1 MNQNHVLRV
10 GIIGTGWIAEK
21 AAITL
26 AGVNACEC
34 YAVAS
39 RTQEKA
45 DAFAAKWGIV
55 HAYGQY
61 SDLIADKDVDLIYV
75 ATPHSHHFDVTREA
89 LLAGKPCLVEKA
101 FMANHAQALEI
112 VRLARERNIFLAEAI
127 YPLQPPVVKR

>member
-1 MNQNHVLRV
+1 MDC
-10 GIIGTGWIAEK
+10 GK

-61 SDLIADKDVDLIYV
+61 SDLIADKLICEGN
-75 ATPHSHHFDVTREA
+75 DGDI
-89 LLAGKPCLVEKA
+89 LC
-101 FMANHAQALEI
+101 N
-112 VRLARERNIFLAEAI
+112 
-127 YPLQPPVVKR
+127 LQL